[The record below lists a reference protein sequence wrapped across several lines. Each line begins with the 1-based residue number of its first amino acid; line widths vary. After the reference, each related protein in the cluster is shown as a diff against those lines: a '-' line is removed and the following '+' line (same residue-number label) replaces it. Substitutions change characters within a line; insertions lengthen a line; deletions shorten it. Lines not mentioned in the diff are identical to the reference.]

1 MEIKSTSVIEFLN
14 KCDEEKLDGL
24 ELLKSKNIKVAEYPN
39 RNLYILNYEQVEKN
53 PIEFTKTHA
62 INRECRNLVIRK
74 NPWQVL
80 SRSFKRFFNY
90 GEDQSETKIFDEMMA
105 KGLVT
110 ATTKYD
116 GSLITIAYFDDQW
129 NIFTR
134 GSLADENTFRG
145 TELFHDTT
153 DTFGKHVRKY
163 VDLAK
168 LDKTITYVFELCTP
182 NAHVTKY
189 KKEFLVLLAAN
200 RDGREIPINSEECAR
215 VNISD
220 LSKFCNSETFTPRSI
235 QDIYDKFKSMPPD
248 FEGYVLSCCLDTTE
262 VLRMKVKQKS
272 YVELHHKVTKTYTFA
287 DLVNIVID
295 GEVAEVIAY
304 IPQHQEI
311 FNKIEEILRKTELD
325 LAKFYEDNRD
335 LTQKDYAILVGKRSF
350 SWLLFD
356 LKNDKAASVRGGLF
370 DEKNRSKVS
379 MELGK
384 LITKRDP
391 LDV

>member
-1 MEIKSTSVIEFLN
+1 MEGKSTTVIEFLK
-14 KCDEEKLDGL
+14 KCDDEKLDGL
-24 ELLKSKNIKVAEYPN
+24 ALLESKNIKVARYPD
-39 RNLYILNYEQVEKN
+39 RNLYILNYEQIEKN
-53 PIEFTKTHA
+53 PIEFTKTHI
-62 INRECRNLVIRK
+62 INRECRNLVIRS
-74 NPWQVL
+74 NPWRVL

-116 GSLITIAYFDDQW
+116 GSLITVAYFDDQW

-145 TELFHDTT
+145 TELFPDKS

-163 VDLAK
+163 VDLSK

-189 KKEFLVLLAAN
+189 EEEFLVLLSAN
-200 RDGREIPINSEECAR
+200 RDGQEIPIDSTKT
-215 VNISD
+215 D
-220 LSKFCNSETFTPRSI
+220 LSKFRKSETFTPRSI
-235 QDIYDKFKSMPPD
+235 QDIYEKFKSMPPD
-248 FEGYVLSCCLDTTE
+248 FEGYVLSCFLKSCTLDSTE
-262 VLRMKVKQKS
+262 ILRMKVKQAS
-272 YVELHHKVTKTYTFA
+272 YVELHHKVTKTYNFA
-287 DLVNIVID
+287 DLVNIVMN
-295 GEVAEVIAY
+295 GEIAEVIAY
-304 IPQHQEI
+304 VPQHRDI
-311 FNKIEEILRKTELD
+311 LSKIERILREIELD

-335 LTQKDYAILVGKRSF
+335 LTQKDYAKLVGKLSF

-356 LKNDKAASVRGGLF
+356 LKNGKAASVIDGLF

-379 MELGK
+379 AELGK
-384 LITKRDP
+384 IITKKP
-391 LDV
+391 DV